1 MARRKGTLEIFNP
14 HRSLIRPFES
24 AKTHAKGRHCGLA
37 FQDFEAHCC
46 QNRAKLLIKSF
57 DSDIIKVRKDSAEGG
72 SAMQITATELKM
84 NMGKYL
90 SMASRQD
97 IFITKNG
104 QRIAKLTNPSP
115 DRVAML
121 DSLVGI
127 AKAENVSLE
136 DIKRERLDNA

>member
-1 MARRKGTLEIFNP
+1 
-14 HRSLIRPFES
+14 
-24 AKTHAKGRHCGLA
+24 
-37 FQDFEAHCC
+37 
-46 QNRAKLLIKSF
+46 
-57 DSDIIKVRKDSAEGG
+57 
-72 SAMQITATELKM
+72 MQITATEFKL

-90 SMASRQD
+90 SMASRHD

-127 AKAENVSLE
+127 ARGADISLD
-136 DIKRERLDNA
+136 DIKKERLENT

>member
-1 MARRKGTLEIFNP
+1 
-14 HRSLIRPFES
+14 
-24 AKTHAKGRHCGLA
+24 
-37 FQDFEAHCC
+37 
-46 QNRAKLLIKSF
+46 
-57 DSDIIKVRKDSAEGG
+57 
-72 SAMQITATELKM
+72 MQITATEFKM

-90 SMASRQD
+90 SMAGKRD

-127 AKAENVSLE
+127 ARTDEDMTLE
-136 DIKRERLDNA
+136 DIKKERLENA

>member
-1 MARRKGTLEIFNP
+1 
-14 HRSLIRPFES
+14 
-24 AKTHAKGRHCGLA
+24 
-37 FQDFEAHCC
+37 
-46 QNRAKLLIKSF
+46 
-57 DSDIIKVRKDSAEGG
+57 
-72 SAMQITATELKM
+72 MQVTATEFKL

-90 SMASRQD
+90 SMASRHD

-127 AKAENVSLE
+127 ARGE
-136 DIKRERLDNA
+136 DISLDDIKKERLENT

>member
-1 MARRKGTLEIFNP
+1 
-14 HRSLIRPFES
+14 
-24 AKTHAKGRHCGLA
+24 
-37 FQDFEAHCC
+37 
-46 QNRAKLLIKSF
+46 
-57 DSDIIKVRKDSAEGG
+57 
-72 SAMQITATELKM
+72 MQVTATEFKL

-90 SMASRQD
+90 SMASRHD

-127 AKAENVSLE
+127 ARGTDISLD
-136 DIKRERLDNA
+136 DIKKERLENT

>member
-1 MARRKGTLEIFNP
+1 
-14 HRSLIRPFES
+14 
-24 AKTHAKGRHCGLA
+24 
-37 FQDFEAHCC
+37 
-46 QNRAKLLIKSF
+46 
-57 DSDIIKVRKDSAEGG
+57 
-72 SAMQITATELKM
+72 MQITATVLKM

-90 SMASRQD
+90 SMASRQE

-104 QRIAKLTNPSP
+104 QRIAKLTSPSP

>member
-1 MARRKGTLEIFNP
+1 
-14 HRSLIRPFES
+14 
-24 AKTHAKGRHCGLA
+24 
-37 FQDFEAHCC
+37 
-46 QNRAKLLIKSF
+46 
-57 DSDIIKVRKDSAEGG
+57 
-72 SAMQITATELKM
+72 MQITATEFKL

-90 SMASRQD
+90 SMASRHD

-127 AKAENVSLE
+127 AQGADISLD
-136 DIKRERLDNA
+136 DIKKERLENT

>member
-1 MARRKGTLEIFNP
+1 
-14 HRSLIRPFES
+14 
-24 AKTHAKGRHCGLA
+24 
-37 FQDFEAHCC
+37 
-46 QNRAKLLIKSF
+46 
-57 DSDIIKVRKDSAEGG
+57 
-72 SAMQITATELKM
+72 MQITATELKM

-97 IFITKNG
+97 IFITKNS